1 MAQDTAP
8 LVLGAWLEPLLS
20 GRRIALLGD
29 SSSGL
34 GERLAS
40 ASGRRVHVYDPD
52 RERIS
57 ATLARRGGRE
67 AQVVCAPLEEVSE
80 AHEGAFDAVVVDDL
94 ASFRDSAALLSQ
106 AQALVSAR
114 GLLMVA
120 TSNPAVRPGGPGYY
134 DLYDLVSERFAEVRM
149 LGQAPFTGCT
159 IADFSAASD
168 VGVTIDSSLVERSE
182 EPTHFLALASERELD
197 VDPYVLVQLPVVPS
211 APSRAADE
219 SQRQESH
226 RQELAAVRAELDKV
240 KQHDA
245 ENARLAEERRRSA
258 TAASARAAE
267 LETRCQALNDALQR
281 VREEIANEKS
291 HHADERQR
299 LEDQFQEELDKML
312 ERIAELEEAPPI
324 EPAAITAPSTDAHH
338 RGFEFQIE
346 ELKKALAQAR
356 NERTALQAPAARAVE
371 LERELGELRARYEE
385 ARLRADAATRQV
397 AQDDLVREHESEVS
411 RLESL
416 LGERAKLVDDLRG
429 ELRESERIG
438 RELTREL
445 SEQRK
450 SNGSATE
457 GAVGNE
463 QLDALLQKCSRYEA
477 DLQAA
482 NWKIAAL
489 SSQIAESSEAESD
502 HQALEDALRQTQ
514 AELAELKRRT

>member
-8 LVLGAWLEPLLS
+8 PVLGAWLEPLLS

-52 RERIS
+52 RERTS
-57 ATLARRGGRE
+57 ATLARRGRE
-67 AQVVCAPLEEVSE
+67 SHVICAPFEEVSE
-80 AHEGAFDAVVVDDL
+80 AHDHAFDAVVIDDL

-106 AQALVSAR
+106 AQSLVSAR
-114 GLLMVA
+114 GLLLVA
-120 TSNPAVRPGGPGYY
+120 TENPAVRPGGPGYY

-149 LGQAPFTGCT
+149 LGLAPFNGCT
-159 IADFSAASD
+159 IADFSAGSD

-197 VDPYVLVQLPVVPS
+197 IDPYVLVQLPFLPA

-219 SQRQESH
+219 SFRE
-226 RQELAAVRAELDKV
+226 ELASLRAELDKV
-240 KQHDA
+240 RQHDA
-245 ENARLAEERRRSA
+245 ENTRLAEERRRSA
-258 TAASARAAE
+258 TLASARAAE
-267 LETRCQALNDALQR
+267 LETRCQALNDGLER
-281 VREEIANEKS
+281 VREEIAKEKS
-291 HHADERQR
+291 RHADERQR
-299 LEDQFQEELDKML
+299 LEDQFQEELDTML
-312 ERIAELEEAPPI
+312 ERIAELEEEAATVEI
-324 EPAAITAPSTDAHH
+324 EPAAVTAPSTDAH

-346 ELKKALAQAR
+346 ELKKALAEAR
-356 NERTALQAPAARAVE
+356 SERTALQAPAARAVE
-371 LERELGELRARYEE
+371 LERELGELRERYEQ

-411 RLESL
+411 RFELL
-416 LGERAKLVDDLRG
+416 LGERAKVVDDLRG

-450 SNGSATE
+450 SNGSGTE
-457 GAVGNE
+457 SGGGKKDE

-489 SSQIAESSEAESD
+489 SSQIDESAETESD

-514 AELAELKRRT
+514 AELAELKRRI